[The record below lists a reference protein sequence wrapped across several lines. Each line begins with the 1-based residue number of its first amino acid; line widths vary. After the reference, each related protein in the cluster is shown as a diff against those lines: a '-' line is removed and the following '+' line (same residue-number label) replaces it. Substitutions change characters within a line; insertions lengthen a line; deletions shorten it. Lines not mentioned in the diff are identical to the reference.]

1 MGRVKESQV
10 LFLCKKELSVV
21 CPISTAMSWGGDVVG
36 VVGAPPRAERSQRT
50 ADHATSEVEALVLKT
65 AETVAALTRIPQT
78 DDAQLHSEYTVN
90 YSGNDFVRAVV
101 ACIGALAPACVTRP

>member
-1 MGRVKESQV
+1 MPHTQRRARAPAVSRARIPRDGPRSRRAVGSSLAAEM
-10 LFLCKKELSVV
+10 LRRNDE
-21 CPISTAMSWGGDVVG
+21 GGG
-36 VVGAPPRAERSQRT
+36 QLLP
-50 ADHATSEVEALVLKT
+50 